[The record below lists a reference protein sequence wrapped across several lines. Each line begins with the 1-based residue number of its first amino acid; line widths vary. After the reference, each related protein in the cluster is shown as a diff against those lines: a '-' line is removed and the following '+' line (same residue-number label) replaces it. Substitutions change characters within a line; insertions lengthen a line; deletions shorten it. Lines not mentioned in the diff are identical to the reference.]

1 MGIFINFFSRN
12 SELPYVEDYYTNAS
26 FLSGY
31 VIVIAHD
38 KIVYGPD
45 ISRSH
50 DKGLEALLYQIDP
63 NFSGYD
69 LLNGK
74 IIWNLK
80 QEEGYVLFRLTKLD
94 LSVVYMPDSLSNFQ
108 YEMVIDII
116 NQMCNYV
123 NKKGKNIKLVVSD
136 LSQGEL
142 VLSLPEFRNYLD
154 SRMEH
159 IKRL

>member
-1 MGIFINFFSRN
+1 M
-12 SELPYVEDYYTNAS
+12 
-26 FLSGY
+26 
-31 VIVIAHD
+31 IVIAHD

-123 NKKGKNIKLVVSD
+123 NKKGKNIIDIIYQGDIEEGHFVEGCLSRKKHVVPLVM
-136 LSQGEL
+136 Q
-142 VLSLPEFRNYLD
+142 VLEN
-154 SRMEH
+154 
-159 IKRL
+159 